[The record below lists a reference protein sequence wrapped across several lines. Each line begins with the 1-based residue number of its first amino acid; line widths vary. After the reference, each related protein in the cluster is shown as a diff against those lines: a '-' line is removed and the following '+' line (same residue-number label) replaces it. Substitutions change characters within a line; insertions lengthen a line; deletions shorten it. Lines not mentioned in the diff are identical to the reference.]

1 MTSLTHFRSRI
12 AEKAA
17 NPHAAPVLIVAFGDS
32 VTQGMTA
39 LGVQEPD
46 AVYHARLKRALE
58 AAHPLATFS
67 VINAG
72 QSGQTAVGALASL
85 DRDVLRHQP
94 DLITLSFGLN
104 DAWGGE
110 AGLPS
115 FRAAIETMIT
125 RVRAETSADVLVLTP
140 TFMNRAD
147 NPRVAP
153 EHRSLVAQMAEVM
166 NSGTLARYA
175 QAVRDAAS
183 AQQAACIDVF
193 AAWQQLA
200 DSGIDTDD
208 MLANGLNHPTGEAH
222 AIAARLLA
230 AHIAEAA

>member
-1 MTSLTHFRSRI
+1 MTGLAHFRSRI
-12 AEKAA
+12 DEKAA

-58 AAHPLATFS
+58 TMHPLATFS

-85 DRDVLRHQP
+85 ERDVLRHQP
-94 DLITLSFGLN
+94 DLVTLSFGLN
-104 DAWGGE
+104 DAWGGD
-110 AGLPS
+110 AGLPA
-115 FRAAIETMIT
+115 FREAIETMIQ
-125 RVRAETSADVLVLTP
+125 RVRAATSADVLVLTP

-153 EHRSLVAQMAEVM
+153 EHRSLVAMMSEVM
-166 NSGTLARYA
+166 NSGMLARYA
-175 QAVRDAAS
+175 QVVRDAAS
-183 AQQAACIDVF
+183 AQGVTCIDVF

-200 DSGIDTDD
+200 DAGVDTDE
-208 MLANGLNHPTGEAH
+208 MLANGLNHPSGEAH

-230 AHIAEAA
+230 THLTEAA

>member
-1 MTSLTHFRSRI
+1 MTALAHFRARI

-85 DRDVLRHQP
+85 ERDVLRHQP
-94 DLITLSFGLN
+94 DLVTISFGLN

-110 AGLPS
+110 AGLPA
-115 FRAAIETMIT
+115 FRAAVETMISRIRT
-125 RVRAETSADVLVLTP
+125 ETTADVLVLTP

-153 EHRSLVAQMAEVM
+153 EHRTLVATMSAVM
-166 NSGTLARYA
+166 NNGTLAHYA
-175 QAVRDAAS
+175 QAVRDAAA
-183 AQQAACIDVF
+183 AQRVACIDVY
-193 AAWQQLA
+193 AAWQQIA
-200 DSGIDTDD
+200 DSGVDTDE

-222 AIAARLLA
+222 AIAANLLA